1 MKVNLFGAAGCSRE
15 VYAIAIRLGYKI
27 ISFVDREK
35 SDDIYGIP
43 VLTEDEYDTSLP
55 AIIAI
60 GNSDIREKIVKK
72 ILLKN
77 PETYFPV
84 LIDPYA
90 RLLNINTITIGQGSI
105 IFAGTVMTCD
115 ISIGDFAHLN
125 LNTTIGHDSKIGDFF
140 TTAPSVNI
148 AGNSK
153 IGKNVYF
160 GSGSGCKEKL
170 NICDYTKIG
179 MGSVVVKDITEP
191 GTYIG
196 SPVNKLNKKAKS

>member
-15 VYAIAIRLGYKI
+15 VYAIAIRVGYDI
-27 ISFVDREK
+27 AAFVDRERSK
-35 SDDIYGIP
+35 DIYGIP
-43 VLTEDEYDTSLP
+43 VLSEDEYDASLP

-60 GNSDIREKIVKK
+60 GNSDIREKIFKK
-72 ILLKN
+72 IIAKN
-77 PETYFPV
+77 PATFFPV

-90 RLLNINTITIGQGSI
+90 RILNLNTISIGQGSI

-115 ISIGDFAHLN
+115 ISIGEFAHLN

-170 NICDYTKIG
+170 NICDYVKIG
-179 MGSVVVKDITEP
+179 MGSTVVKDITES

-196 SPVNKLNKKAKS
+196 IPANKLLKKG